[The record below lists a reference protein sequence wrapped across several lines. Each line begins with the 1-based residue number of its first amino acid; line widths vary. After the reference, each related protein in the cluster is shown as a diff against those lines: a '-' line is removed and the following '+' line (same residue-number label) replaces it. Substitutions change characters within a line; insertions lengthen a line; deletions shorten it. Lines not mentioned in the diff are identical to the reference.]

1 MRYVV
6 LLLTPLLLLLSCNST
21 NKSSSSEA
29 MQTGAYS
36 RQMLSL
42 PEEDVQLLKVH
53 EPQIF
58 KKIRDHISMTIEDI
72 ISLQKLG
79 FTSDVV
85 IMIIN
90 YTDSKFHLSTIDVL
104 RLQSEGVS
112 FKVINYMIRS

>member
-1 MRYVV
+1 
-6 LLLTPLLLLLSCNST
+6 
-21 NKSSSSEA
+21 

-79 FTSDVV
+79 FTYEGCLKSYLYFAGRAHDIEMFAVTPAV
-85 IMIIN
+85 A
-90 YTDSKFHLSTIDVL
+90 K
-104 RLQSEGVS
+104 QKSENFAIPIAHVA
-112 FKVINYMIRS
+112 